1 MRRRPGI
8 QGLQNQASSRAQ
20 YLDVG
25 STVKEVQLEASK
37 EQMQHFRT
45 RLEEFAL
52 HHRESIRKEPL
63 FRRQFHRMCAAVGVD
78 PLASNKGFWAQK
90 LQVGDFYYELGV
102 QVVEACLYSR
112 DQDGGLLD
120 VEEVLRRVKKKRG
133 NAVEQ
138 VEIDDILQAVRALQ
152 KLGAGFDVAP
162 VGSKMIV
169 RSVPYLLRQDH
180 GVALAAAQEDGHVS
194 LHALIRATQWT
205 EERAQQALDDL
216 LKEGMAWIDETPH
229 GDRWYWFPCLKAAPS

>member
-52 HHRESIRKEPL
+52 QHRESIRREPQ

-102 QVVEACLYSR
+102 QVVEACLHSR
-112 DQDGGLLD
+112 DQDGGLVD
-120 VEEVLRRVKKKRG
+120 IQEVLRRVRKKRG

-138 VEIDDILQAVRALQ
+138 VEVDDILQAVRALQ

-162 VGSKMIV
+162 VGSRKIV

-180 GVALAAAQEDGHVS
+180 GAALAAAQEEGHVS
-194 LHALIRATQWT
+194 LHSLARVTQWT

-216 LKEGMAWIDETPH
+216 LKEGMAWIDDTPQ
-229 GDRWYWFPCLKAAPS
+229 GERWYWFPCLQPPSR